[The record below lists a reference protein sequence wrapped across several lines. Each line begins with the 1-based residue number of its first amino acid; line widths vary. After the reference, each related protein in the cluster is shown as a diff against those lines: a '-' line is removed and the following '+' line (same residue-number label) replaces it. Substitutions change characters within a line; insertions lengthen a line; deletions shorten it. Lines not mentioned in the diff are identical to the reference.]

1 MPAKQIYEFGQF
13 RIDPDERLLLREGK
27 PIPLTPKAFE
37 TLLALVENSGHV
49 VKKDDLMRRVWP
61 DAFVEEVNLAQNVSA
76 LRRALDT
83 NGEQYIETVPK
94 LGYRLIAKARPIR
107 APRETVDEA
116 RLGRE
121 QDADARSDPEK
132 TEHEYRFIG
141 SVAPP
146 DSGFDGETDLKR
158 LKPEAESASIAP
170 LVPPASPKIAFT
182 RAKIFV
188 FAIVFAALAGLALYF
203 AFPSGR
209 VIDSI
214 AVLPLVN
221 VASDPN
227 SDYLSE
233 GITDGLING
242 LSQLPNLTVKS
253 ERSVARY
260 KGPNID
266 PHVVGRELG
275 VRAVL
280 VGKLV
285 PHGDSISIRV
295 ELVDARDDNHIW
307 GEEYNRKMA
316 DIAGM
321 QEMISKDIAEK
332 LRPKLSGEQKA
343 YIGKPQTQ
351 NAEAYALYLKG
362 RFYWKK
368 RTEEGLREGLAYF
381 ERAREK
387 DPNYALAYAGL
398 ADSYNMLGIWQ
409 FVAPREVAPRAKAA
423 ALKALELDPLLPE
436 AHASLGMVKTF
447 YEWDWTGG
455 EDEIKEALR
464 LNPSYETAY
473 RWYATILDGTERHEE
488 VIASSRHALEL
499 DPTSLIDSSGLGFEL
514 YMVRK
519 YDDAVAQLQK
529 TLAMDPN
536 YFPTHHW
543 LSMTYIQK
551 SMPNDA
557 FHEARKA
564 AALSNGSTLSMSDL
578 ARSYAVSG
586 NAREARRILQSLQ
599 AASKSR
605 YISSF
610 EIATIFASLNE
621 SDHAFDSLQKAYED
635 RDYNLFR
642 LRADP
647 RLESL
652 HKDPRYADLLRRVG
666 LPQ

>member
-83 NGEQYIETVPK
+83 DGEQYIETVPK

-107 APRETVDEA
+107 APGETVDEA
-116 RLGRE
+116 PLGRE
-121 QDADARSDPEK
+121 QDADTGANPGK
-132 TEHEYRFIG
+132 TERKYLFVG
-141 SVAPP
+141 SVAPHA
-146 DSGFDGETDLKR
+146 SGFGDEVDLTR
-158 LKPEAESASIAP
+158 LKPQAESGSIAP
-170 LVPPASPKIAFT
+170 LAPPASPRIALT

-188 FAIVFAALAGLALYF
+188 IAIICAAFAGIALYF
-203 AFPSGR
+203 AFPRGR

-221 VASDPN
+221 AASDPN

-260 KGPNID
+260 KGRDID
-266 PHVVGRELG
+266 PRVVGRELG

-285 PHGDSISIRV
+285 AHGDSISISV

-307 GEEYNRKMA
+307 GDEYNRKTA

-343 YIGKPQTQ
+343 YIAKPQTQ
-351 NAEAYALYLKG
+351 SAEAYALYLKG
-362 RFYWKK
+362 RFYWRK
-368 RTEEGLREGLAYF
+368 RTAEGLREGLAYF
-381 ERAREK
+381 EQARQK

-409 FVAPREVAPRAKAA
+409 FVAPREVAPKAKAA

-436 AHASLGMVKTF
+436 AHASLAGCGKM
-447 YEWDWTGG
+447 
-455 EDEIKEALR
+455 
-464 LNPSYETAY
+464 
-473 RWYATILDGTERHEE
+473 
-488 VIASSRHALEL
+488 
-499 DPTSLIDSSGLGFEL
+499 
-514 YMVRK
+514 
-519 YDDAVAQLQK
+519 
-529 TLAMDPN
+529 
-536 YFPTHHW
+536 
-543 LSMTYIQK
+543 
-551 SMPNDA
+551 NDA
-557 FHEARKA
+557 
-564 AALSNGSTLSMSDL
+564 T
-578 ARSYAVSG
+578 
-586 NAREARRILQSLQ
+586 
-599 AASKSR
+599 
-605 YISSF
+605 
-610 EIATIFASLNE
+610 
-621 SDHAFDSLQKAYED
+621 
-635 RDYNLFR
+635 
-642 LRADP
+642 
-647 RLESL
+647 
-652 HKDPRYADLLRRVG
+652 
-666 LPQ
+666 